1 MQFSLASA
9 AFAPGAA
16 GPSMIHA
23 GRSAVRMQVAP
34 PPEKTSGSIS
44 AMSEQ
49 MKEMRAKM
57 EEDESTKAMMQAL
70 RGTNLNDDDSAAQG
84 TTLRVVE
91 TRAGDDQLPLT
102 YQPELLADYFGKR
115 PLAVLTRIGQI
126 MGTSAGWLSGVAIRA
141 LKGELAPGSA
151 AEVESVAELRSIIVS
166 LGPFFIKLGQALSI
180 RPDILSPQAMV
191 ELQQL
196 CDKVPSFDSALA
208 MQTIRDELGVK
219 DVSEVYSEI
228 TAEPVAA
235 ASLAQ
240 VYRAVLKETG
250 EVVAVK
256 VQRPEVQ
263 STVSKDL
270 YVLRR
275 AAEVYQG
282 LVGRFA
288 PQQRTDYVA
297 LFNEWAVGFYT
308 ELDFKNEGANMDK
321 MRELLDAQGVRDVLI
336 PAVYPQYTSRR
347 VLVTE
352 WVDGVKLSECTPDQV
367 RDLLE
372 VGQEVFL
379 TQLLQVGFFHSD
391 PHPGNLMRPHDQSK
405 GKLALIDFGLVAQV
419 EQEDMDG
426 IISSIV
432 HLANKDYAALV
443 DDFIAL
449 KILPADT
456 NRVKVVPLMDKA
468 LTPYVKGGG
477 AKRYEQ
483 ELKSMYG
490 FEETGAVGG
499 FQQMTQDMLTVLNDI
514 PFSIP
519 PYFALIARA
528 VVTLEGLALQSDPD
542 YGLVL
547 EAYPFVARKL
557 LSEDRPE
564 VQRALQQVLVT

>member
-1 MQFSLASA
+1 MTH
-9 AFAPGAA
+9 
-16 GPSMIHA
+16 GP
-23 GRSAVRMQVAP
+23 
-34 PPEKTSGSIS
+34 T
-44 AMSEQ
+44 
-49 MKEMRAKM
+49 
-57 EEDESTKAMMQAL
+57 
-70 RGTNLNDDDSAAQG
+70 
-84 TTLRVVE
+84 
-91 TRAGDDQLPLT
+91 PLT
-102 YQPELLADYFGKR
+102 R
-115 PLAVLTRIGQI
+115 
-126 MGTSAGWLSGVAIRA
+126 SS
-141 LKGELAPGSA
+141 S
-151 AEVESVAELRSIIVS
+151 LR
-166 LGPFFIKLGQALSI
+166 
-180 RPDILSPQAMV
+180 
-191 ELQQL
+191 
-196 CDKVPSFDSALA
+196 
-208 MQTIRDELGVK
+208 
-219 DVSEVYSEI
+219 
-228 TAEPVAA
+228 
-235 ASLAQ
+235 
-240 VYRAVLKETG
+240 
-250 EVVAVK
+250 
-256 VQRPEVQ
+256 
-263 STVSKDL
+263 
-270 YVLRR
+270 
-275 AAEVYQG
+275 
-282 LVGRFA
+282 RFA

-321 MRELLDAQGVRDVLI
+321 MRELLDAQGVRDVWI

-564 VQRALQQVLVT
+564 VQRALQQVLYSGGEMNGVVTPTRLAALVNNAAGIVARQEGAAFVDLDAVPADGISVTDAIAFVLSPQASHAAPHLRPRTILHTPPST

>member
-235 ASLAQ
+235 ASLGQ
-240 VYRAVLKETG
+240 VYRARLKDGGDE
-250 EVVAVK
+250 VAVK
-256 VQRPEVQ
+256 VQRPFVLE
-263 STVSKDL
+263 TVSLDL
-270 YVLRR
+270 HLARSLGLLLRATPLSDR
-275 AAEVYQG
+275 IDV
-282 LVGRFA
+282 V
-288 PQQRTDYVA
+288 
-297 LFNEWAVGFYT
+297 
-308 ELDFKNEGANMDK
+308 
-321 MRELLDAQGVRDVLI
+321 ELLDEFASRFYQELDYIVECENGLRVERDMRVLPRIVI
-336 PAVYPQYTSRR
+336 PKNYPQYTARR
-347 VLVTE
+347 VHTAQWIE
-352 WVDGVKLSECTPDQV
+352 GEKLSQSKAD
-367 RDLLE
+367 D
-372 VGQEVFL
+372 VGALVNLGVVAYL
-379 TQLLQVGFFHSD
+379 TQLLDTGFFHAD
-391 PHPGNLMRPHDQSK
+391 PHPGNMMRTPQ
-405 GKLALIDFGLVAQV
+405 GELVILDFGLMTEVTE
-419 EQEDMDG
+419 EQKYGMIEA
-426 IISSIV
+426 IA
-432 HLANKDYAALV
+432 HLIHRDYDRYAAQLGATRRNRRNSAQ
-443 DDFIAL
+443 FSAQFGA
-449 KILPADT
+449 IL
-456 NRVKVVPLMDKA
+456 
-468 LTPYVKGGG
+468 
-477 AKRYEQ
+477 
-483 ELKSMYG
+483 
-490 FEETGAVGG
+490 
-499 FQQMTQDMLTVLNDI
+499 
-514 PFSIP
+514 
-519 PYFALIARA
+519 
-528 VVTLEGLALQSDPD
+528 
-542 YGLVL
+542 
-547 EAYPFVARKL
+547 
-557 LSEDRPE
+557 
-564 VQRALQQVLVT
+564 

>member
-1 MQFSLASA
+1 
-9 AFAPGAA
+9 
-16 GPSMIHA
+16 
-23 GRSAVRMQVAP
+23 
-34 PPEKTSGSIS
+34 
-44 AMSEQ
+44 
-49 MKEMRAKM
+49 
-57 EEDESTKAMMQAL
+57 
-70 RGTNLNDDDSAAQG
+70 
-84 TTLRVVE
+84 
-91 TRAGDDQLPLT
+91 
-102 YQPELLADYFGKR
+102 
-115 PLAVLTRIGQI
+115 
-126 MGTSAGWLSGVAIRA
+126 
-141 LKGELAPGSA
+141 
-151 AEVESVAELRSIIVS
+151 
-166 LGPFFIKLGQALSI
+166 
-180 RPDILSPQAMV
+180 
-191 ELQQL
+191 
-196 CDKVPSFDSALA
+196 
-208 MQTIRDELGVK
+208 
-219 DVSEVYSEI
+219 
-228 TAEPVAA
+228 
-235 ASLAQ
+235 
-240 VYRAVLKETG
+240 
-250 EVVAVK
+250 
-256 VQRPEVQ
+256 
-263 STVSKDL
+263 
-270 YVLRR
+270 
-275 AAEVYQG
+275 
-282 LVGRFA
+282 
-288 PQQRTDYVA
+288 
-297 LFNEWAVGFYT
+297 
-308 ELDFKNEGANMDK
+308 MDK

-367 RDLLE
+367 KDLLE

-499 FQQMTQDMLTVLNDI
+499 FQAMTQDMLTVLNDI

-519 PYFALIARA
+519 PYDGTRLGRGASPAHPQRRSSPPA
-528 VVTLEGLALQSDPD
+528 PPATATL
-542 YGLVL
+542 
-547 EAYPFVARKL
+547 R
-557 LSEDRPE
+557 
-564 VQRALQQVLVT
+564 

>member
-1 MQFSLASA
+1 M
-9 AFAPGAA
+9 
-16 GPSMIHA
+16 
-23 GRSAVRMQVAP
+23 
-34 PPEKTSGSIS
+34 
-44 AMSEQ
+44 
-49 MKEMRAKM
+49 
-57 EEDESTKAMMQAL
+57 
-70 RGTNLNDDDSAAQG
+70 
-84 TTLRVVE
+84 
-91 TRAGDDQLPLT
+91 
-102 YQPELLADYFGKR
+102 
-115 PLAVLTRIGQI
+115 
-126 MGTSAGWLSGVAIRA
+126 
-141 LKGELAPGSA
+141 
-151 AEVESVAELRSIIVS
+151 
-166 LGPFFIKLGQALSI
+166 
-180 RPDILSPQAMV
+180 
-191 ELQQL
+191 
-196 CDKVPSFDSALA
+196 C
-208 MQTIRDELGVK
+208 IRD
-219 DVSEVYSEI
+219 
-228 TAEPVAA
+228 
-235 ASLAQ
+235 
-240 VYRAVLKETG
+240 R
-250 EVVAVK
+250 
-256 VQRPEVQ
+256 
-263 STVSKDL
+263 
-270 YVLRR
+270 
-275 AAEVYQG
+275 
-282 LVGRFA
+282 
-288 PQQRTDYVA
+288 
-297 LFNEWAVGFYT
+297 
-308 ELDFKNEGANMDK
+308 
-321 MRELLDAQGVRDVLI
+321 
-336 PAVYPQYTSRR
+336 VYPEYTSRR

-564 VQRALQQVLVT
+564 VQRALQAIVEQRRSVQHEVEEAARPVI